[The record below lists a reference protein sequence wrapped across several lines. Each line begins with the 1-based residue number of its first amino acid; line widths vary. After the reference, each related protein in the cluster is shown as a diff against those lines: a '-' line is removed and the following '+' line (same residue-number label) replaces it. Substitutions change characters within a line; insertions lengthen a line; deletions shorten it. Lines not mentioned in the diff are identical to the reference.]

1 MYDFLNFDDFFN
13 IGLEVSDF
21 DSDFDFDFIVGDNVI
36 FRNIKVFGSFD
47 FDFIIENI
55 FSQSVL
61 ELDMILNKFDFF
73 NVLCIED
80 KFVGKFIKGGNFSLE
95 DIFGSNCIFFEK
107 VVRGDECCN
116 RNIVVID

>member
-21 DSDFDFDFIVGDNVI
+21 DSDFDFDFIVVGDNVI

-55 FSQSVL
+55 FS
-61 ELDMILNKFDFF
+61 
-73 NVLCIED
+73 
-80 KFVGKFIKGGNFSLE
+80 
-95 DIFGSNCIFFEK
+95 
-107 VVRGDECCN
+107 
-116 RNIVVID
+116 

>member
-36 FRNIKVFGSFD
+36 FRNIKIFGSFD

-55 FSQSVL
+55 FS
-61 ELDMILNKFDFF
+61 
-73 NVLCIED
+73 
-80 KFVGKFIKGGNFSLE
+80 
-95 DIFGSNCIFFEK
+95 
-107 VVRGDECCN
+107 
-116 RNIVVID
+116 

>member
-21 DSDFDFDFIVGDNVI
+21 DSDFDFDLIVGDNVI

-55 FSQSVL
+55 FS
-61 ELDMILNKFDFF
+61 
-73 NVLCIED
+73 
-80 KFVGKFIKGGNFSLE
+80 
-95 DIFGSNCIFFEK
+95 
-107 VVRGDECCN
+107 
-116 RNIVVID
+116 